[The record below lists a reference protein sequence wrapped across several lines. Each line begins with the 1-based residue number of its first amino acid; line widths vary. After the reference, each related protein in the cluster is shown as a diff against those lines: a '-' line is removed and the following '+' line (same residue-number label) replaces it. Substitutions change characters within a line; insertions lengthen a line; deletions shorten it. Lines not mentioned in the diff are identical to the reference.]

1 MKYAV
6 AFASLTLLGCAAI
19 LAQTGS
25 SQVKKKEKSVI
36 TQKTTV
42 PATTSPEVSAA
53 VDKGA
58 KWLASVQGADGGW
71 GQDGGASSHIRQNER
86 LESQGNDVANT
97 AVAALALLRAG
108 DQYRPNVDRAVD
120 FILKKIEA
128 SPADGLSITN
138 VNQTQ
143 IQRKLGP
150 FIDTFLAS
158 MLLARVDGNLA
169 KANNA
174 RLRKGL
180 EKCVAKIERNQLKD
194 GSWNIAGGWA
204 PVLGTSIASQGLYLA
219 SKKGVQVSESVMARA
234 DEYTVKSQ
242 KGEGSVAGVPGGSVS
257 GVGGGIGA
265 GVGSGSAPGRAGA
278 RAATETADSS
288 AVISGAVTVAA
299 APEAALSAAAG
310 VNLYKDAQAL
320 EQLSRTPESRAKNK
334 TEIAAISAKLSDARF
349 VEGFGSIGG
358 EEFFSYLNISDSL
371 KRTGGKEW
379 SDWHSNI
386 TQKTLKMQNNDGTW
400 AGHHCI
406 TGRVAVTSA
415 AILNLTLD
423 REN

>member
-6 AFASLTLLGCAAI
+6 VFALLTLLGCAAI
-19 LAQTGS
+19 LAQTRSG
-25 SQVKKKEKSVI
+25 QVSKKEI
-36 TQKTTV
+36 TV
-42 PATTSPEVSAA
+42 PATMSPEVSAA
-53 VDKGA
+53 VGNGA

-71 GQDGGASSHIRQNER
+71 GQDGGATSNVRQTEN
-86 LESQGNDVANT
+86 LESKGNDVANT

-108 DQYRPNVDRAVD
+108 DQYRPNVERAVN

-128 SPADGLSITN
+128 SPAEGLSITD

-150 FIDTFLAS
+150 YIDTFLAS
-158 MLLARVDGNLA
+158 MLLARVDGALA
-169 KANNA
+169 GNNKARA
-174 RLRKGL
+174 RKGL

-194 GSWNIAGGWA
+194 GSWNLAGGWA
-204 PVLGTSIASQGLYLA
+204 PVLGTSLASQGLYEA
-219 SKKGVQVSESVMARA
+219 SKKGVKVNEEVLARA
-234 DEYTVKSQ
+234 DDYTVNSQ
-242 KGEGSVAGVPGGSVS
+242 KGQASVAAGVPGGV
-257 GVGGGIGA
+257 V
-265 GVGSGSAPGRAGA
+265 AGA
-278 RAATETADSS
+278 VRELPINGRSATAISETAD
-288 AVISGAVTVAA
+288 AA
-299 APEAALSAAAG
+299 APSKISAAESSERRLLAMSPGASASAG
-310 VNLYKDAQAL
+310 VDLYKDAQAL

-358 EEFFSYLNISDSL
+358 EEFFSYLNINDSL
-371 KRTGGKEW
+371 KRTSGKEW
-379 SDWHSNI
+379 DDWHSKM
-386 TQKTLKMQNNDGTW
+386 TQKILKLQNNDGTW

-415 AILNLTLD
+415 AILNLTSG

>member
-19 LAQTGS
+19 LAQTSS
-25 SQVKKKEKSVI
+25 SQISKKEKSVV
-36 TQKTTV
+36 TQQTTGS
-42 PATTSPEVSAA
+42 ATIPPEVKAS
-53 VDKGA
+53 VEKGA
-58 KWLASVQGADGGW
+58 KWLASVQGPDGGW
-71 GQDGGASSHIRQNER
+71 GQDGGATSHIRQNER

-108 DQYRPNVDRAVD
+108 DQYRPNVERAVD

-128 SPADGLSITN
+128 SPTDGLSITD

-150 FIDTFLAS
+150 YIDTFLAS
-158 MLLARVDGNLA
+158 MVLARVDGPLA
-169 KANNA
+169 GAHKA
-174 RLRKGL
+174 RVRKGL

-204 PVLGTSIASQGLYLA
+204 PVLGTSLASRGLYEA
-219 SKKGVQVSESVMARA
+219 SKKGVEVNEQVLARA
-234 DEYTVKSQ
+234 DDYTVKSQ
-242 KGEGSVAGVPGGSVS
+242 KDGGSGALTS
-257 GVGGGIGA
+257 LGGIGT
-265 GVGSGSAPGRAGA
+265 GSV
-278 RAATETADSS
+278 RAATETADASLPSS
-288 AVISGAVTVAA
+288 SEISGRREVGTLAMSPTA
-299 APEAALSAAAG
+299 SASAG
-310 VNLYKDAQAL
+310 VDLYQSAQAL

-334 TEIAAISAKLSDARF
+334 AEIAAINAKLSNTRF
-349 VEGFGSIGG
+349 VEGYGSMGG

-379 SDWHSNI
+379 SDWHSKI
-386 TQKTLKMQNNDGTW
+386 TQKTLKLQNNDGTW

-415 AILNLTLD
+415 AILNLTSD

>member
-25 SQVKKKEKSVI
+25 SQVSKKEKPIV
-36 TQKTTV
+36 TKQKTA
-42 PATTSPEVSAA
+42 PATMSPEVSAS
-53 VDKGA
+53 VEKGA

-71 GQDGGASSHIRQNER
+71 GQDGGASSQVRQNER

-108 DQYRPNVDRAVD
+108 DQYRPNVERAVD

-128 SPADGLSITN
+128 SPASGLSITD

-158 MLLARVDGNLA
+158 MLLARVDGTLA
-169 KANNA
+169 GANKARA
-174 RLRKGL
+174 RKGL
-180 EKCVAKIERNQLKD
+180 EKCVAKIEQNQLKD

-204 PVLGTSIASQGLYLA
+204 PVLGTSLASQGLFEA
-219 SKKGVQVSESVMARA
+219 SKKGVKVNEEVLARA
-234 DEYTVKSQ
+234 DDYTVKSQ
-242 KGEGSVAGVPGGSVS
+242 KGGGGVAGGSGG
-257 GVGGGIGA
+257 GVGT
-265 GVGSGSAPGRAGA
+265 GVGPGSAPGRAGV
-278 RAATETADSS
+278 RAATETADSAAVKTGAIS
-288 AVISGAVTVAA
+288 AAA
-299 APEAALSAAAG
+299 APPAALSAAAG
-310 VNLYKDAQAL
+310 VELYKDAQAL
-320 EQLSRTPESRAKNK
+320 EQLSRSAESRAKNK
-334 TEIAAISAKLSDARF
+334 DEIATISAKLSDARF

-379 SDWHSNI
+379 SDWHSKI
-386 TQKTLKMQNNDGTW
+386 TQKTLKLQNNDGTW

-415 AILNLTLD
+415 AILNLTSD